1 MKALIGVTCNYLFS
15 DRWGFSAEIGTRE
28 QDWQILANDYVNS
41 VRNGGGEAVILS
53 MDDDIKRIRALTDRL
68 DGVIISGGNDVCPD
82 LYGEHAGEKTG
93 SLIPMRDFFDIE
105 LTRYILNHTSKPILG
120 ICRGIQIMNVAMGGT
135 LYQDLQ
141 SSGFEKHSMTS
152 YPRNAASHFVNLK
165 EGCFLAE
172 LYQAENIKVN
182 SLHHQAVKD
191 LAPGFEILGK
201 SEDGV
206 IEAAAVSRKH
216 FAAAVQ
222 WHPEMMYDNEQQQRL
237 FKKFIETCSAK
248 C

>member
-1 MKALIGVTCNYLFS
+1 MKALIGITCNYFFL
-15 DRWGFSAEIGTRE
+15 DKLGFSEGIGARE
-28 QDWQILANDYVNS
+28 QDWQLLANDYVNS
-41 VRNGGGEAVILS
+41 VRKAEGEAVILP
-53 MDDDIKRIRALTDRL
+53 MDDDIRRIRAIADRL

-82 LYGEHAGEKTG
+82 LYGEHAGANVGE
-93 SLIPMRDFFDIE
+93 LIPMRDFFDIE

-141 SSGFEKHSMTS
+141 SSGFERHSMTS
-152 YPRNAASHFVNLK
+152 YPRNAASHSVLLIK
-165 EGCFLAE
+165 GCFLAE
-172 LYQAENIKVN
+172 LYQAESIKVN

-191 LAPGFEILGK
+191 LAQGFEILGK

-206 IEAAAVSRKH
+206 IEAIAVPGKR

-222 WHPEMMYDNEQQQRL
+222 WHPEMMYDNEQQQKL
-237 FKKFIETCSAK
+237 FRNFVAACSI
-248 C
+248 